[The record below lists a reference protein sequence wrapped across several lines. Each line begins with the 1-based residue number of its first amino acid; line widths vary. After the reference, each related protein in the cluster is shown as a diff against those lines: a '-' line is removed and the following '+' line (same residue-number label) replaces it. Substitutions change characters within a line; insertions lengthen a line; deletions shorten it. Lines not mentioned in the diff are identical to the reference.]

1 MTRRGGLAL
10 VTCLLVVAGA
20 LGVAAV
26 APGGRGDAGTDKGPG
41 ADPGASAAVDPSRPA
56 APLRPATTL
65 LVKGDWGYGGR
76 AQAALTRRM
85 CEVARRDGIRTV
97 LTTGDNFYRPDGR
110 ATAENW
116 TRPEACLRELGVR
129 WRPVWGNHDLGGDA
143 TARVLGEP
151 RRRYTFR
158 QGPMRVVVLDANN
171 PTDPDQTAFL
181 RDTLAGRDA
190 PVTVVA
196 FHQPAQTSGLHA
208 PGDAQR
214 RNWVPLF
221 RRYGVTLVLQG
232 HNHAYERLVVDGV
245 TYITTGGG
253 GAPLSPCVR
262 PARGLETCRLAHHF
276 LRLAV
281 DEGGVE
287 VRAIDTGGR
296 IMERVR
302 VPAKRSEAAIG

>member
-1 MTRRGGLAL
+1 MTRGRGLAL
-10 VTCLLVVAGA
+10 VACLLVVAGA
-20 LGVAAV
+20 LGAGVIGLGDRTDAD
-26 APGGRGDAGTDKGPG
+26 PRRGAGPG
-41 ADPGASAAVDPSRPA
+41 TAAAADPPRAAPPPRPA
-56 APLRPATTL
+56 VTL
-65 LVKGDWGYGGR
+65 LVKGDWGYGGP

-85 CEVARRDGIRTV
+85 CDVARRDGIRTV

-110 ATAENW
+110 ATAANW
-116 TRPEACLRELGVR
+116 TRPEACLRGLGVR

-143 TARVLGEP
+143 TARVLGES

-158 QGPMRVVVLDANN
+158 QGPMRVIVLDAND
-171 PTDPDQTAFL
+171 PADPDQTAFL
-181 RDTLAGRDA
+181 RDTLAARDT

-208 PGDAQR
+208 PGAEQR
-214 RNWVPLF
+214 RRWVPLF

-245 TYITTGGG
+245 TYVTTGGG
-253 GAPLSPCVR
+253 GAPLTPCVR

-302 VPAKRSEAAIG
+302 VPARRSGEAVG